1 MPGYASIVETS
12 TIPVS
17 AQMTTVDQNVPVI
30 AMSDCSAGFFVFAA
44 AAMIGA
50 EPRPDSF
57 EKSPRAHPNWSAT
70 MMPEPTAP
78 PKAAFAV
85 NAHSKMSTSA
95 SHRYAQFNARMITQ
109 PRA

>member
-12 TIPVS
+12 TMPVS

-30 AMSDCSAGFFVFAA
+30 AMSDCSA

-95 SHRYAQFNARMITQ
+95 SHRYAQFNARMITH